1 MKKTKREFA
10 PMKSSN
16 PTNSVISSN
25 AAFYLGNVRR
35 VRATRPRFKPKFA
48 GLVDGI
54 YTDLLPPGM
63 SQKGA
68 QLAHA
73 RRALDGYLQL
83 EPKRSHYSKHSGKFW
98 VSLARKGLIQALPPK
113 ARRLRDL

>member
-1 MKKTKREFA
+1 LSDVGRSA
-10 PMKSSN
+10 
-16 PTNSVISSN
+16 
-25 AAFYLGNVRR
+25 
-35 VRATRPRFKPKFA
+35 RFRPKFA

-54 YTDLLPPGM
+54 DTDPLPPDIC
-63 SQKGA
+63 QKGA

-73 RRALDGYLQL
+73 RRALDGHLQL
-83 EPKRSHYSKHSGKFW
+83 EPKRSHYPKHSGKFW